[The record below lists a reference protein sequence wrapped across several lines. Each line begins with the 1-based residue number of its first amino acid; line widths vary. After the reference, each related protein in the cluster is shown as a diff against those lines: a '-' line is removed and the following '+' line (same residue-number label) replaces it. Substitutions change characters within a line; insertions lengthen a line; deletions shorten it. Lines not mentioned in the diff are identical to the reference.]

1 MKELSI
7 FIDESGN
14 FGKCTESDSNYIVSL
29 VFHEQ
34 DKSINEQISL
44 LDNSLAELGFHN
56 HTIHTAPLIRR
67 EEPYENC
74 DISIRHKI
82 FYKLFNFTRH
92 VNISYATLVVD
103 KHTCKQQFDITR
115 LLAKQLSDLIKENL
129 TYFTKFDK
137 IIVYYDHGQYQ
148 LSNILVAIFTSM
160 LQNCYFKKVHPS
172 KYKLFQTADLL
183 CTLTLLK
190 VKLKQSQEMTK
201 SEKLFFGSVGKLKK
215 TYLKYLDKIKF

>member
-1 MKELSI
+1 MFEKVRKIVI
-7 FIDESGN
+7 FRL
-14 FGKCTESDSNYIVSL
+14 FPHT
-29 VFHEQ
+29 H
-34 DKSINEQISL
+34 KSINEQISL
-44 LDNSLAELGFHN
+44 LDDSLAELGFNN

-74 DISIRHKI
+74 DISIRYKI

-148 LSNILVAIFTSM
+148 LSNVLVAIFTSM

-190 VKLKQSQEMTK
+190 VKLKQGQELTK